1 MIGLVQR
8 ATRWTFEEIVQRVN
22 VADSFPL
29 VISKGGGGGDTTA
42 AERAE
47 LVPHITKL
55 MDSTSGGDTFIFASA
70 AAQWVLT
77 EAYNTGKSLEDVG
90 LLFEQANYRYQRTFK
105 KLADLPVMTTFDLVR
120 DGKIHRAS
128 THANRVGHIGCA
140 RAMLH

>member
-8 ATRWTFEEIVQRVN
+8 ATGWTFEEIVQRVN

-29 VISKGGGGGDTTA
+29 VVSKGGVVA
-42 AERAE
+42 AERAK

-77 EAYNTGKSLEDVG
+77 EAYTTGKSLEDVG
-90 LLFEQANYRYQRTFK
+90 ILFEQTDYRKQPTYKT
-105 KLADLPVMTTFDLVR
+105 LADLPVMTTFELVR
-120 DGKIHRAS
+120 DDKIHRAS
-128 THANRVGHIGCA
+128 THAKRVGHIGCA